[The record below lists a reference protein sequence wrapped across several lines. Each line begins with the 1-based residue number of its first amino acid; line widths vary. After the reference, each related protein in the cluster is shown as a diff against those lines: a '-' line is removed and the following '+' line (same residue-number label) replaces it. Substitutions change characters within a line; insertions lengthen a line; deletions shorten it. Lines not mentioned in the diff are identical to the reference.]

1 MLLHMSYLKFLKNKH
16 GWMDGTS
23 TYVDHE
29 RCDSVAVINNFR
41 SHFIALVTFLLYTHA
56 HTVIYFMVVD
66 VTLPVR
72 WVNPPPTRRGS
83 GIRVSASFQ
92 FFRGNLRGNI
102 STRVISWIQLHLAPS
117 ETAVRSCLRWRVI
130 LCFFAALF
138 VCRRHYR

>member
-72 WVNPPPTRRGS
+72 
-83 GIRVSASFQ
+83 
-92 FFRGNLRGNI
+92 
-102 STRVISWIQLHLAPS
+102 
-117 ETAVRSCLRWRVI
+117 
-130 LCFFAALF
+130 
-138 VCRRHYR
+138 